1 MDRLQFEFTM
11 SASNDGKSNVLVI
24 NSISTEEGK
33 CYVLPDELKPVSHH
47 TDIVKTNTFSKIK
60 NSIKKRHQSRKI
72 WIKLNEDLKKTYID
86 EEGNMQFSNQ
96 YLEEISTKQPGDKD
110 DNLQLILEKLIETT
124 TKKEN
129 QHTLKHISEKFI
141 IEKFTSKNPNATQWI
156 ENFEK
161 ECDRFNISKDE
172 TKIEILRLFLEKS
185 CLDWY
190 SSMAI
195 KLTINSEWNEW
206 KNKFLETFK
215 NRGWDVVTYA
225 LGFRYKEGL
234 LIDYAIKKERLILD
248 VNKSIDPK
256 TMIDLIATGLPG
268 FILYKLNRDELNDT
282 TGLFNEIRKYENMVY
297 KKNSTIIKNGTL
309 LYKNKINE
317 KKPCK
322 TCESLDKGIR
332 YHPEESCWFKKNKN
346 ESEKVFK
353 ARNVNNNSII
363 EVDINTEKK
372 KTSKYTINQS
382 QAFIRK

>member
-372 KTSKYTINQS
+372 NE
-382 QAFIRK
+382 